1 MISPLE
7 LLAVNEILEE
17 ALEGEGSD
25 SSDVL
30 AGDVYDPTEE
40 FR

>member
-1 MISPLE
+1 MSPLE
-7 LLAVNEILEE
+7 LLAINEILEE
-17 ALEGEGSD
+17 ALEGEADD
-25 SSDVL
+25 SSEVL

>member
-1 MISPLE
+1 MSPFE
-7 LLAVNEILEE
+7 LLALNEILEE
-17 ALEGEGSD
+17 ALEGEADD
-25 SSDVL
+25 SSEVL

>member
-1 MISPLE
+1 MSPLE
-7 LLAVNEILEE
+7 LLAINEILEE
-17 ALEGEGSD
+17 ALEGEAAD
-25 SSDVL
+25 SSEVL